1 MQNCVD
7 VVDYYY
13 YYYYYWKTNGRSRGW
28 VEEPR
33 WSYVV
38 GFVQCLRRP

>member
-1 MQNCVD
+1 MQNYVD

-13 YYYYYWKTNGRSRGW
+13 YWKTNERSRGW